1 MHCHI
6 NRLCLDKLVI
16 NDGKGVTRMGIL
28 ATEGAL
34 DVTGIMSSAVSTA
47 QTEMMGILT
56 IVVPAVAAITVAVV
70 AVKFG
75 MSWIKK
81 IRG

>member
-1 MHCHI
+1 
-6 NRLCLDKLVI
+6 
-16 NDGKGVTRMGIL
+16 MGIL
-28 ATEGAL
+28 ATAEGAL
-34 DVTGIMSSAVSTA
+34 NVTDIMSGAVGTA
-47 QTEMMGILT
+47 QTEMMGILA

>member
-1 MHCHI
+1 MM
-6 NRLCLDKLVI
+6 NQALLAASRLAAD
-16 NDGKGVTRMGIL
+16 
-28 ATEGAL
+28 AGAAAF
-34 DVTGIMSSAVSTA
+34 SAKDIVSTSVANA
-47 QTEMMGILT
+47 QTEMMGILG
-56 IVVPAVAAITVAVV
+56 IVVPVVAGVTVAVV